1 MEELNHHR
9 KVFVDM
15 LLVRNISIAKAFSIR
30 EQQSIVFFFSNEKNK
45 QTNSPY
51 YQ

>member
-15 LLVRNISIAKAFSIR
+15 LLVRNISIAEGFSIR
-30 EQQSIVFFFSNEKNK
+30 EQQSIVFFSFQMRKI
-45 QTNSPY
+45 NSPY
-51 YQ
+51 YHQ